1 MMELSSVLNSDAV
14 PGSHEWVPCVGD
26 EFPTREAFELAMNK
40 MAAKNFFVVRF
51 KRALSVSASGHLP
64 RVDAFCNRSSWGRL

>member
-1 MMELSSVLNSDAV
+1 MELSSVLNSDAV

-26 EFPTREAFELAMNK
+26 EFATREAFELAMNK